1 MTLLKGL
8 ARPGAVMA
16 LFAVLLSLG
25 LFAGSTAD
33 AQQPPFRAF
42 GTGVAAG
49 ATVAAQIGGV
59 ECGTTTADADGNWLL
74 DIASDAACN
83 PASGDTITFSL
94 DGAAVDETATWSS
107 AGSPISSGF
116 AAATGIAG
124 AGGGLTATAVEAAPV
139 AEPEPTPAPVAEPE
153 PTPAPVAEPEPTPE
167 PTPAPAPAPA
177 EPTVPE
183 TGSAG
188 MAGTTGSGMALALSM
203 SVFALALLAGARTLT
218 RTSIKD

>member
-33 AQQPPFRAF
+33 AQSPPFRAF
-42 GTGVAAG
+42 GVGVAAG

-59 ECGTTTADADGNWLL
+59 ECGTTTADADGNWIV
-74 DIASDAACN
+74 DIASAAACN

-107 AGSPISSGF
+107 GGSPLSSGYD
-116 AAATGIAG
+116 AATGIAG
-124 AGGGLTATAVEAAPV
+124 SGGGLTVTAV
-139 AEPEPTPAPVAEPE
+139 AE
-153 PTPAPVAEPEPTPE
+153 
-167 PTPAPAPAPA
+167 APAPAPV
-177 EPTVPE
+177 EPTVPD
-183 TGSAG
+183 TGNAG
-188 MAGTTGSGMALALSM
+188 FAAGTTGSSMALALSM

-218 RTSIKD
+218 RTSLKD

>member
-139 AEPEPTPAPVAEPE
+139 AEPEPTP
-153 PTPAPVAEPEPTPE
+153 E

>member
-139 AEPEPTPAPVAEPE
+139 AEPEPTPE
-153 PTPAPVAEPEPTPE
+153 PTPA
-167 PTPAPAPAPA
+167 PAPAPAPA